1 MTDHSQDKYHEV
13 TKKATSSMGWN
24 YLSFGLGKLLNII
37 TVSILAHL
45 LAPEYFGLVAL
56 ATLTIDYLSVLNDLG
71 LGSALIQRQK
81 NIDESA
87 NVAFTLNILAGVI
100 LTIITF
106 IVAPYAATFF
116 HEPEVTSILRWLGLT
131 FFISSLG
138 SVHNVLLQRELN
150 FRKRIVPELGNTI
163 VKAIISI
170 GLALAGFGVWSLVMG
185 QLIGASVAALLLWVL
200 LPWRPRLFWDTVI
213 GRELFKYG
221 FSIMGNNAITVWEE
235 NFDYFVIGRMY
246 TPADL
251 GVYTLAYRLPQ
262 TLVLSVLWAMT
273 AVLFPTFSSL
283 QDHKDALKKSFLSV
297 LRYVELI
304 VTPLCLGMFIAADPI
319 IRVVFGE
326 QWVEAIPILR
336 VLSLYVWVVSIGY
349 HVGDIYKAVGRPDI
363 LIKIST
369 PMFFVRISL
378 LWLGAKYF
386 GLVGVA
392 FGHLT
397 AGIIASIIR
406 YFVASNFLEITIL
419 DVMKEL
425 TAFVC
430 GVSLLFFAA
439 PALYFTQ
446 NNTPLVQLIVVVTA
460 GAIGYLGA
468 VWIFE
473 RNSVMKVI
481 QMLGLNRSKT

>member
-1 MTDHSQDKYHEV
+1 
-13 TKKATSSMGWN
+13 MGWN
-24 YLSFGLGKLLNII
+24 YLSFGLGKLLNVV

-87 NVAFTLNILAGVI
+87 NVAFTLNILAGII

-116 HEPEVTSILRWLGLT
+116 HEPQVTSILRWLGLT

-163 VKAIISI
+163 VKAVISI

-185 QLIGASVAALLLWVL
+185 QLIGTFIASLLLWVL
-200 LPWRPRLFWDTVI
+200 LPWRPKFFWNSVI
-213 GRELFKYG
+213 GKELFTFG
-221 FSIMGNNAITVWEE
+221 FSIMGNNAIAVWEE

-246 TPADL
+246 SPADL
-251 GVYTLAYRLPQ
+251 GVYTLAYRLPE
-262 TLVLSVLWAMT
+262 TLVLSILWAMT

-283 QDHKDALKKSFLSV
+283 QDHRDALKKSFLSV
-297 LRYVELI
+297 LKYVELI

-326 QWVEAIPILR
+326 QWVAAIPILR

-349 HVGDIYKAVGRPDI
+349 HVGDIYKALGRPDI

-369 PMFFVRISL
+369 PMFFVRILL

-392 FGHLT
+392 FGHLI
-397 AGIIASIIR
+397 AGLIASIIR
-406 YFVASNFLEITIL
+406 YFVASNFLKITIW
-419 DVMKEL
+419 DVLKEF
-425 TAFVC
+425 TAFLC
-430 GVSLLFFAA
+430 GISLLVFAT

-446 NNTPLVQLIVVVTA
+446 NNKPIVQLIVVVAA

-468 VWIFE
+468 VWIIE
-473 RNSVMKVI
+473 RNTIMSAI
-481 QMLGLNRSKT
+481 QMFGLKRSKA